1 MVEHAIRNWVQ
12 GSARSLM
19 RGLGLG
25 PGLGF
30 GLCLAL
36 GLLASPV
43 AAQSYEAGRQAYVS
57 GDYAEAAQIW
67 RVMAGQGDASSRY
80 SLGFLFEQGQGVSRD
95 LSKAAYWYELAAR
108 QGYALAQGNLGTL
121 LAKGTGV
128 PKNLVQAYAWTVL
141 AASAYSNWESQ
152 QKEHALLNRDWIA
165 GRMSAKELAEAKAM
179 AIQWRV
185 GEPLRPVPAK

>member
-1 MVEHAIRNWVQ
+1 MAEHAIPRRSAARAHGLMQ
-12 GSARSLM
+12 GFA
-19 RGLGLG
+19 
-25 PGLGF
+25 
-30 GLCLAL
+30 LAL
-36 GLLASPV
+36 GLLALGLLTLGLLAPPV
-43 AAQSYEAGRQAYVS
+43 AAQSYESGRQAYVS

-67 RVMAGQGDASSRY
+67 RVMAGQGDPSSRY

-141 AASAYSNWESQ
+141 AASAYSNWESV

-165 GRMSAKELAEAKAM
+165 ARMSAKELAEAKAM

-185 GEPLRPVPAK
+185 GEPLRPVATK

>member
-1 MVEHAIRNWVQ
+1 MAEHAKR
-12 GSARSLM
+12 RLT
-19 RGLGLG
+19 RRLGLGLG
-25 PGLGF
+25 LG
-30 GLCLAL
+30 LAL
-36 GLLASPV
+36 TLSLSLSSFPV
-43 AAQSYEAGRQAYVS
+43 AAQSYEKGRQAYIN

-67 RVMAGQGDASSRY
+67 RVMAGKGDASSRY

-95 LSKAAYWYELAAR
+95 PSKAAYWYELAAR

-121 LAKGTGV
+121 LAKGNGV

-141 AASAYSNWESQ
+141 AASAYSNWESL

-165 GRMSAKELAEAKAM
+165 ARMSAKELAEAKAM

-185 GEPLRPVPAK
+185 GEPLRPVATK

>member
-19 RGLGLG
+19 RGL
-25 PGLGF
+25 

-108 QGYALAQGNLGTL
+108 QGYALAHSGTC
-121 LAKGTGV
+121 GTGGGD
-128 PKNLVQAYAWTVL
+128 
-141 AASAYSNWESQ
+141 
-152 QKEHALLNRDWIA
+152 R
-165 GRMSAKELAEAKAM
+165 
-179 AIQWRV
+179 
-185 GEPLRPVPAK
+185 